1 MVNIIE
7 YLPELVDNALFD
19 GGNLELAKLVLC
31 ALVIFAS
38 AFPLL
43 YFDVSIQQL
52 IGFEIIII
60 IVLTGLGW
68 MNIAIMLL
76 IVLAI
81 SLSLATQSTKI
92 FLGDK

>member
-1 MVNIIE
+1 MVNIID
-7 YLPELVDNALFD
+7 YLPELLDNALFD
-19 GGNLELAKLVLC
+19 GSNLELAKIILC

-60 IVLTGLGW
+60 IFLTGLGW

-81 SLSLATQSTKI
+81 ALSLATQTSKI

>member
-19 GGNLELAKLVLC
+19 GGNLELAKIILC
-31 ALVIFAS
+31 AIVIFAS

-43 YFDVSIQQL
+43 YFNVSVQQL
-52 IGFEIIII
+52 VGFEIIII

-81 SLSLATQSTKI
+81 ALSLATQSTKI